1 MNQVANRV
9 YDFRVALAGEHDLTA
24 DVADLLYE
32 AGCDDASVWSEGP
45 TMYLDF
51 HREAG
56 SLGDAIG
63 SAIKTVEAAGSAV
76 ARVDV
81 EQQPAASS

>member
-1 MNQVANRV
+1 
-9 YDFRVALAGEHDLTA
+9 LTA
-24 DVADLLYE
+24 ATADALYE

-45 TMYLDF
+45 TMYLEF

-63 SAIKTVEAAGSAV
+63 SAVKDVEAAGHAV
-76 ARVDV
+76 ARGEV
-81 EQQPAASS
+81 AAGSS

>member
-1 MNQVANRV
+1 MSQADTRI
-9 YDFRVALAGEHDLTA
+9 YDFTFTLAGEHELTA
-24 DVADLLYE
+24 DVGDMLYE

-45 TMYLDF
+45 TMHLDF

-56 SLGDAIG
+56 PLGDAIG
-63 SAIKTVEAAGSAV
+63 SAVKNVEAAGYTV

-81 EQQPAASS
+81 ATGS